1 MDSGDTAGG
10 IISCTIDGL
19 PAGLGE
25 PVFDKLQAG
34 LAKAMMSINAA
45 KGFEY
50 GSGFA
55 GTRMKGSEHN
65 DAFTGRDFRTSTNN
79 SGGIQGGISN
89 GMPVFFRV
97 AFKPPSSINI
107 SQETVDK
114 QGNPVEFT
122 AGGRHDVCFLPRAVP
137 IVEAMAALVIAD
149 HMLTPAPAG

>member
-1 MDSGDTAGG
+1 MTLS
-10 IISCTIDGL
+10 
-19 PAGLGE
+19 
-25 PVFDKLQAG
+25 QAG
-34 LAKAMMSINAA
+34 ISAPRQQ
-45 KGFEY
+45 F
-50 GSGFA
+50 
-55 GTRMKGSEHN
+55 RW
-65 DAFTGRDFRTSTNN
+65 DTGWNFKR
-79 SGGIQGGISN
+79 
-89 GMPVFFRV
+89 MPVFFRV

>member
-1 MDSGDTAGG
+1 
-10 IISCTIDGL
+10 
-19 PAGLGE
+19 
-25 PVFDKLQAG
+25 
-34 LAKAMMSINAA
+34 
-45 KGFEY
+45 
-50 GSGFA
+50 
-55 GTRMKGSEHN
+55 MKGSEHN